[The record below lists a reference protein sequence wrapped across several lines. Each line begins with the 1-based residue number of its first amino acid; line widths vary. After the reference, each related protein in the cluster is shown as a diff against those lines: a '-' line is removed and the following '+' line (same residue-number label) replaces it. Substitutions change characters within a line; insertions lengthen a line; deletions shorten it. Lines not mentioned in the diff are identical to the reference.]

1 MVLTVSPAQFRNSM
15 PDGRRIRQEWRQFDQ
30 SQLAE
35 ERSRELFDRY
45 FGLFEFDAD
54 AEGFDLGCGSGRWAR
69 LVAPRVRLLHCID
82 PSDAL
87 QVARRNLK
95 GHPNIRFHHA
105 AANRIPIADG
115 SQDFGYALESC
126 ITFRTPGRRLNA
138 AVRKLKPGGQML
150 LYIYYAM
157 ENRGTAYR
165 ALWRHPIDEE
175 GDFTPSFLSSA
186 NHIRLAAAL
195 VYWPLARVSLLVS
208 KFGGDPSR
216 IPLSA
221 YRSNSFY
228 TLRTDALDRFGT
240 RLEKRFTR
248 GEIERLM
255 IQAGLEDIRFSD
267 RVPIGW
273 PSVAER
279 SRRNKFSYRSLL
291 SSPLDRR
298 RPYH

>member
-1 MVLTVSPAQFRNSM
+1 MVLTVSPAQFRNLDV
-15 PDGRRIRQEWRQFDQ
+15 PTVEGFGQEWRQFDQ
-30 SQLAE
+30 SQLADRE
-35 ERSRELFDRY
+35 SRQLFERY

-87 QVARRNLK
+87 QVARRNLM
-95 GHPNIRFHHA
+95 GHPNILFHHA
-105 AANRIPIADG
+105 AADRIPIADG
-115 SQDFGYALESC
+115 SQDFGYALGVLHH
-126 ITFRTPGRRLNA
+126 IPDPQQALDA

-165 ALWRHPIDEE
+165 ALWR
-175 GDFTPSFLSSA
+175 LSDLMRKVISRLPFSA
-186 NHIRLAAAL
+186 RRVTSDLAAAL
-195 VYWPLARVSLLVS
+195 VYWPLARASLLVS
-208 KFGGDPSR
+208 KLGGDPSR

-255 IQAGLEDIRFSD
+255 AEAGLEDIRFSN
-267 RVPIGW
+267 RVPYWVVIGRR
-273 PSVAER
+273 AE
-279 SRRNKFSYRSLL
+279 S
-291 SSPLDRR
+291 
-298 RPYH
+298 